1 MIPEAQSS
9 GQSCIHSFWKRLVI
23 SILIILK
30 FYSTFSPKKRA
41 CMMDDIYLREKG
53 FHALSMLQ
61 KCSND
66 TRIVEHPSMTAHE
79 HSLEEFVRISEQALQ
94 LSREEK
100 VEFLSILQAITSLTQ
115 TKFDFWRDE
124 NYKTEDCEPSLT
136 NVGGLLGL
144 DAQKL
149 QEFITH
155 KAINIKGEGRI
166 TSRRS
171 FPELINHRNSI
182 ASEIY
187 LLLFQWT
194 VIRLNEILSS
204 NDASSSS
211 KLFANELNI
220 SLLDIFGFER
230 LEEGGNSIEQFLINY
245 ANEKLHYH
253 FLSATVITE
262 QELYRSEGLISVI
275 PDFSFERIERVLFMI
290 ESPRGIID
298 IMNDQVNLR
307 QGDQFFLKQIKQSQ
321 TSTKSSSL
329 YSQLTIDRF
338 AEKFSINHYAGDVE
352 YTVVGFSEGNHSV
365 PDSSLLEMLRT
376 SSNSIAKSLADLP
389 FSNENCSN
397 KLSPSAASSKLSN
410 SVAKGF
416 RNDLESMI
424 TRLNQ
429 SKLSFIKCIK
439 PNDEKTPWL
448 FQNRSVH
455 NQLKNNGLLE
465 AISVIRSKYPFR
477 MKLSEFSEHYH
488 PLTTL
493 HGSVETLL
501 KGIETNRHYPLHTVR
516 ESFLIGKSMIF
527 LEDWLIH
534 LLNQKLITAIQS
546 TIKIQSIFRSYIARR
561 AYDKFITARRKVA
574 AKRIH
579 SFINRLI
586 HSARARKRTKKLQ
599 DTLFYF
605 DSQQVR
611 RNAKIAFNNWKEQSR
626 EHQSAVDHR
635 CIHVSEIVVQY
646 RDEKEAE
653 DLDEVIEIVILATI
667 ILFVIFM
674 KL

>member
-1 MIPEAQSS
+1 M
-9 GQSCIHSFWKRLVI
+9 L
-23 SILIILK
+23 
-30 FYSTFSPKKRA
+30 
-41 CMMDDIYLREKG
+41 DDTNLREKG
-53 FHALSMLQ
+53 FHALSILQ
-61 KCSND
+61 KCSKD
-66 TRIVEHPSMTAHE
+66 MVEQPSPSMTAHE
-79 HSLEEFVRISEQALQ
+79 HSLEEFIRISEQALQ
-94 LSREEK
+94 LSAGDK
-100 VEFLSILQAITSLTQ
+100 TEFLSILKAITSLIQ
-115 TKFDFWRDE
+115 TKFELWRDE
-124 NYKTEDCEPSLT
+124 NYNCEDCEPFLT
-136 NVGGLLGL
+136 EIGGLLGL

-187 LLLFQWT
+187 FLLFQWT
-194 VIRLNEILSS
+194 VIRINEILS
-204 NDASSSS
+204 NNNISSSS
-211 KLFANELNI
+211 KLSTNGLNI

-253 FLSATVITE
+253 FLSSTVIAE
-262 QELYRSEGLISVI
+262 QELYRSEGLVSVI

-307 QGDQFFLKQIKQSQ
+307 QGDQYFLKQIKQSQ
-321 TSTKSSSL
+321 ASAKSSSL
-329 YSQLTIDRF
+329 YSQLTVDRF

-352 YTVVGFSEGNHSV
+352 YIVTGFSEGNHSV
-365 PDSSLLEMLRT
+365 PDSSLLELLRS
-376 SSNSIAKSLADLP
+376 SSNSITKDLADLP

-397 KLSPSAASSKLSN
+397 KLSSTGTSSKLSS

-424 TRLNQ
+424 THLNQ
-429 SKLSFIKCIK
+429 STLSFIKCIK
-439 PNDEKTPWL
+439 PNDEKIPWL

-477 MKLSEFSEHYH
+477 MKWSAFSEQYH
-488 PLTTL
+488 TL
-493 HGSVETLL
+493 ITLYGSVEALL
-501 KGIETNRHYPLHTVR
+501 RAIESDRLCSLHSIR
-516 ESFLIGKSMIF
+516 ESFLVGKSMIF
-527 LEDWLIH
+527 LEDWLIQR
-534 LLNQKLITAIQS
+534 LNQKLITAIQS
-546 TIKIQSIFRSYIARR
+546 TIMIQSIFRSCLARR
-561 AYDKFITARRKVA
+561 AYNKFISVRRKVA

-579 SFINRLI
+579 SFITRAI
-586 HSARARKRTKKLQ
+586 YSARVRKRTKKLQ
-599 DTLFYF
+599 DSLFYF
-605 DSQQVR
+605 DYQQMR
-611 RNAKIAFNNWKEQSR
+611 RNAKIALKHWKEQSR
-626 EHQSAVDHR
+626 QHQSAYDHCR
-635 CIHVSEIVVQY
+635 IHASEPVVQHF
-646 RDEKEAE
+646 DEKEAE
-653 DLDEVIEIVILATI
+653 DLDAVIETLIFATI